1 MPHCPYRLHDQQLSH
16 VYRRGNAAFGLS
28 LLNAVLLA
36 GFLGTEIQAGPL
48 GVWLAGVTVVGALHW
63 EMGRRYLRR
72 AAEGGG
78 RGSSL
83 LPHVFVAA
91 ALGLA
96 FGLGACLWTGLST
109 MWRMAVVLMLGAQAA
124 RELPRLA
131 AALPLYTA
139 YLCGLFVPLVL
150 VLALSGDDSAL
161 ALAPVLPLFC
171 GSLLLSAMHARAD
184 LMESLLGRFG
194 LEEQAGSDPLT
205 GIPNRRRFDARLAEE
220 WRRAV
225 RECVPLSLILI
236 DVDFFKRY
244 NDRYGHQAGDACL
257 RQVAQA
263 VASGAERAGD
273 LVARYGGEEFVVVLF
288 HATRDGGYTLAE
300 RLRQRIA
307 ALKIPHIDSLHGHVT
322 ASLGGA
328 TVLPTPGARPE
339 GLVEAADQSLY
350 QAKAAG
356 RNQVA
361 WTSL

>member
-1 MPHCPYRLHDQQLSH
+1 MPHCPYRLHDQQLNH
-16 VYRRGNAAFGLS
+16 VYRRGSAAFGLS

-36 GFLGTEIQAGPL
+36 GLLGTEIQAGPL
-48 GVWLAGVTVVGALHW
+48 GVWLAGVAVMGALHW
-63 EMGRRYLRR
+63 HLGRRYLRR
-72 AAEGGG
+72 TAEGGG
-78 RGSSL
+78 RGNL
-83 LPHVFVAA
+83 LPHVLVAA

-109 MWRMAVVLMLGAQAA
+109 MRMVMFLMLGAQAA
-124 RELPRLA
+124 GELPRLA

-139 YLCGLFVPLVL
+139 YVCGLFVPLVF
-150 VLALSGDDSAL
+150 VLGLSGDDSAL
-161 ALAPVLPLFC
+161 ALVSVLLLLC
-171 GSLLLSAMHARAD
+171 GSLLLSATHASAD

-194 LEEQAGSDPLT
+194 LEEQVGADPLT

-225 RECVPLSLILI
+225 RECVPLSLILV

-244 NDRYGHQAGDACL
+244 NDRYGHQAGDECL

-263 VASGAERAGD
+263 IASGAERAGD

-300 RLRQRIA
+300 RLRQRVA
-307 ALKIPHIDSLHGHVT
+307 ALKIPHTDSLHGHIT